1 MKLFMPHESSITL
14 RRMRR
19 RRKNEGRPAR
29 VIGTYKA
36 TDLAVIKIET
46 STPLPTVKLGNSDT
60 AQVGDWV
67 EAIGSPFALSQT
79 VTAGI
84 ISAKNRTIEPG
95 ASGQFQHFI
104 QTDAAINPGN
114 SGGPLLNMNGE
125 VIGVNTAIFTQS
137 AGYQGIGFA
146 MPGPFDYVKG
156 ISYIRGV
163 AKYENLYGIN
173 ISDAVSVNLGIQ
185 DGFLIRFMNDAS
197 SFAVGEAWQGSASG
211 FNRSLSITLG
221 TGFGS
226 AFISDRIPI
235 VDGPEVPKLGC
246 IYHLPYKDGI
256 ADDYFSTRGLLSRY
270 KKLTGKELSG
280 VKELSALAVTDKQ
293 VRELFID
300 FGDNAGMFLAPW
312 LKIFRAEILV
322 IGGNISH
329 AYNLFGEVF
338 EERLRKENCF
348 CKVAISKLKEDAA
361 LLGSAFLLDDNF
373 WKSVQHALP
382 LM

>member
-1 MKLFMPHESSITL
+1 MNKKI
-14 RRMRR
+14 
-19 RRKNEGRPAR
+19 A
-29 VIGTYKA
+29 IGTDIGGSHISCA
-36 TDLAVIKIET
+36 AIDLLLGRIIRDTVTERPVDNQAPANVIIGAW
-46 STPLPTVKLGNSDT
+46 S
-60 AQVGDWV
+60 
-67 EAIGSPFALSQT
+67 EAISSALKKVPREQ
-79 VTAGI
+79 V
-84 ISAKNRTIEPG
+84 K
-95 ASGQFQHFI
+95 
-104 QTDAAINPGN
+104 
-114 SGGPLLNMNGE
+114 
-125 VIGVNTAIFTQS
+125 
-137 AGYQGIGFA
+137 GIGFA

-280 VKELSALAVTDKQ
+280 VKELSALAATDKQ

-312 LKIFRAEILV
+312 LKRFRAEILV

-361 LLGSAFLLDDNF
+361 LLGSAFLLDDKF